1 MLVLA
6 RNSESHQTRSNLSAA
21 VAVSSLGIP
30 TKPGSKKPNLKS
42 ASTVANF
49 SSKTP
54 ANIKPFVTIPAEW
67 PTGKRLAA
75 NVNKKLSSL
84 DLLSLERR
92 AMNGL

>member
-1 MLVLA
+1 MPVLA

-21 VAVSSLGIP
+21 VVASSLGIHI
-30 TKPGSKKPNLKS
+30 KPSSKKPILKS
-42 ASTVANF
+42 ASIAANF

-54 ANIKPFVTIPAEW
+54 ANIKPFATILAAW

-84 DLLSLERR
+84 DLLSSRKR